1 VLGHEIE
8 KGLLPND
15 GEIIGATIKNICFEN
30 AYTYFGLDVPRSAKP
45 VAINKSSAE
54 CTVR

>member
-15 GEIIGATIKNICFEN
+15 GEIVGATVKNICFGN
-30 AYTYFGLDVPRSAKP
+30 AYAYFGLDVPHSAKP
-45 VAINKSSAE
+45 VAINK
-54 CTVR
+54 